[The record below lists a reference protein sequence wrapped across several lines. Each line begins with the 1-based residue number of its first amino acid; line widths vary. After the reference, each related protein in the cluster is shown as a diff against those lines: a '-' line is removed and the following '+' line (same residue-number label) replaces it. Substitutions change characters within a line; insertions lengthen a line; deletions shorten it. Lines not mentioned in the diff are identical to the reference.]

1 GFARSADRRAA
12 RPTPDQTSAL
22 RNWAPL
28 RLPSR
33 VLKVAR
39 WRARVRPPR
48 SKPEPGS
55 LLHAVLPGRR
65 EKSVAI
71 RQRAVLPAML
81 LAFGRARH
89 QQPRVAK
96 ASPGNTQHS
105 RLG

>member
-1 GFARSADRRAA
+1 SRLHATEAESASLRQPGFARSVDHRAN

-22 RNWAPL
+22 RNWDPS
-28 RLPSR
+28 RLPSQ

-55 LLHAVLPGRR
+55 LLHVVLPRRR

-71 RQRAVLPAML
+71 RPRVVLPAML
-81 LAFGRARH
+81 LA
-89 QQPRVAK
+89 
-96 ASPGNTQHS
+96 
-105 RLG
+105 